1 MPWNP
6 AELTAVGFSL
16 CAVLF
21 WGGDPLVSPVLSP
34 SPLPSLPPTTGTL
47 LPQVL

>member
-21 WGGDPLVSPVLSP
+21 LWGDPLVSPVLSP
-34 SPLPSLPPTTGTL
+34 SPLPSLPPTTGML